1 MKTKATLF
9 LLVLTASIGA
19 ARAQDAYDSD
29 YPTAAVPV
37 PAVVYQAPV
46 TYAAPVVYQ
55 APVIYYAPVFYGNA
69 MSCAMNAYAACQD
82 AAARCQARSTV
93 TYIGGGQTR
102 FQVSPRCNYGST
114 VTYIGG
120 SWYSSH

>member
-1 MKTKATLF
+1 MKTTLLLF
-9 LLVLTASIGA
+9 LVAVSISA
-19 ARAQDAYDSD
+19 ARAQDAYGYDSD
-29 YPTAAVPV
+29 YSTPAVAV

-55 APVIYYAPVFYGNA
+55 APVIYYAPVFYGTA
-69 MSCAMNAYAACQD
+69 MSCALSACQSACYD
-82 AAARCQARSTV
+82 SPARSTV
-93 TYIGGGQTR
+93 TYIGGGRTR
-102 FQVSPRCNYGST
+102 YQVSPRCNYGST